1 MPSSTKDIREIRICT
16 FNIAKNFRDLD
27 VFLERNVNDF
37 DVLFIQEPPWQLIRH
52 APSAV
57 SREGTEVRGAPK
69 HPQWITMVRQPEE
82 GSRPRVLTYVS
93 QRLAPMRPAYRRE
106 LIDDRD
112 VMVVSLYVGS
122 DPIYL
127 MNVYSDDQHRG
138 IELIAGRIE
147 SLPQMAIM
155 AGDFNCHSSEWDP
168 AVQHHRT
175 TPILLVDTAARLGL
189 EYAPPSNPG
198 PTFVSRADPNVRSVI
213 DLMFLP
219 PGDVIASAPE
229 RATNLQGESDHVPLT
244 TLLPLDQVTR
254 QHKGRTIKGGSD
266 EEAAFI
272 FQINT
277 GLADLLHDLG
287 PLDTPEA
294 VEELA
299 QNIAGMFSGAW
310 QVHSKGYTITVKSKP
325 WWGETCQAAYDEYRE
340 DKSPDTRRVFRA
352 AVRAAKREFFDE
364 KVAEISIDHKRP
376 WDLMAWI
383 QERKNPPCEAIQF
396 NGQPCHTTDQLWQAL
411 HGTYNAANNR
421 PVDLSILDDLPTLA
435 AREWPEFSEL
445 ELRQALEACSSRSAP
460 GPDHVTWRHLK
471 AILSI
476 PDCTV
481 LILRLANACI
491 DVGHW
496 PKHFKD
502 SLSVIIPKPNKPAY
516 STPKAFRPIV
526 LLNTLGKL
534 LEKLISNRFQFDMI
548 KYDLVDPN
556 QMGGVRQRSTEDA
569 GLFLTHL
576 VRTGWVKGYHTSVVA
591 FDIAQ
596 FFPSINHQFLLAV
609 LRKQGFHPKVAT
621 FFASYLVQ
629 RFTRY
634 AWNNFVSEPMQ
645 ADVGVGQ
652 GSALS
657 PVLSALVV
665 APIMKLYRI
674 KEVGLGTTLITFVD
688 DGTIAA
694 QTDSIE
700 MNFTHTRSSMHSSPP
715 PAL

>member
-1 MPSSTKDIREIRICT
+1 
-16 FNIAKNFRDLD
+16 
-27 VFLERNVNDF
+27 
-37 DVLFIQEPPWQLIRH
+37 
-52 APSAV
+52 
-57 SREGTEVRGAPK
+57 
-69 HPQWITMVRQPEE
+69 
-82 GSRPRVLTYVS
+82 
-93 QRLAPMRPAYRRE
+93 
-106 LIDDRD
+106 
-112 VMVVSLYVGS
+112 
-122 DPIYL
+122 

-138 IELIAGRIE
+138 IELIAERIE

-155 AGDFNCHSSEWDP
+155 AWDFNCHSSEWDP

-189 EYAPPSNPG
+189 EYAPPSNLG
-198 PTFVSRADPNVRSVI
+198 STFVSRADPNVRSVI

-277 GLADLLHDLG
+277 GLADLLHGLG

-294 VEELA
+294 VEELSQA
-299 QNIAGMFSGAW
+299 IAGVFSGAW

-325 WWGETCQAAYDEYRE
+325 WWGETCQTAYDEYRE
-340 DKSPDTRRVFRA
+340 DNSPETRRAFRA

-364 KVAEISIDHKRP
+364 KVTEISVDHKRP

-383 QERKNPPCEAIQF
+383 QERKNPPREAIQF

-421 PVDLSILDDLPTLA
+421 PVDLSILDNLPTLE

-481 LILRLANACI
+481 LILCLANACI
-491 DVGHW
+491 NVGHW

-502 SLSVIIPKPNKPAY
+502 SLSVIILKPNKPAY

-634 AWNNFVSEPMQ
+634 AWNNFVSDPMQ

-674 KEVGLGTTLITFVD
+674 KEVGLGTTLFV
-688 DGTIAA
+688 
-694 QTDSIE
+694 
-700 MNFTHTRSSMHSSPP
+700 FF
-715 PAL
+715 

>member
-1 MPSSTKDIREIRICT
+1 MC
-16 FNIAKNFRDLD
+16 
-27 VFLERNVNDF
+27 FLV
-37 DVLFIQEPPWQLIRH
+37 
-52 APSAV
+52 
-57 SREGTEVRGAPK
+57 
-69 HPQWITMVRQPEE
+69 
-82 GSRPRVLTYVS
+82 
-93 QRLAPMRPAYRRE
+93 
-106 LIDDRD
+106 
-112 VMVVSLYVGS
+112 
-122 DPIYL
+122 
-127 MNVYSDDQHRG
+127 
-138 IELIAGRIE
+138 
-147 SLPQMAIM
+147 
-155 AGDFNCHSSEWDP
+155 
-168 AVQHHRT
+168 
-175 TPILLVDTAARLGL
+175 AA
-189 EYAPPSNPG
+189 A
-198 PTFVSRADPNVRSVI
+198 T
-213 DLMFLP
+213 
-219 PGDVIASAPE
+219 PGDAMASAPE
-229 RATNLQGESDHVPLT
+229 RATNLQGESDHIPLT
-244 TLLPLDQVTR
+244 TSLPLDQVTR
-254 QHKGRTIKGGSD
+254 QHKGRTVKGGSD

-277 GLADLLHDLG
+277 GLADLLDGLG

-294 VEELA
+294 VEELS
-299 QNIAGMFSGAW
+299 QNIAGVFSGAW
-310 QVHSKGYTITVKSKP
+310 QAHSKGYTITVKSKP
-325 WWGETCQAAYDEYRE
+325 WWGEMCQTAYDEYRE
-340 DKSPDTRRVFRA
+340 DNSPETRRAFRS

-364 KVAEISIDHKRP
+364 KVTEISIDHKRP

-411 HGTYNAANNR
+411 HGTYNAANNH
-421 PVDLSILDDLPTLA
+421 
-435 AREWPEFSEL
+435 
-445 ELRQALEACSSRSAP
+445 RQALEACSSRSAP

-471 AILSI
+471 AVLSI

-516 STPKAFRPIV
+516 STPKVFRPIV

-534 LEKLISNRFQFDMI
+534 LEKLISKRFQFDMI

-591 FDIAQ
+591 FDITQ

-634 AWNNFVSEPMQ
+634 AWNNFVSDPMQ

-700 MNFTHTRSSMHSSPP
+700 MNCRMLYHAYAFIHALFTAAGLVLEHDKSEAFHFTRACSGADRPIDLGFAPHTGADTDSPWPFASRSPS
-715 PAL
+715 AVGE

>member
-1 MPSSTKDIREIRICT
+1 M
-16 FNIAKNFRDLD
+16 
-27 VFLERNVNDF
+27 
-37 DVLFIQEPPWQLIRH
+37 
-52 APSAV
+52 
-57 SREGTEVRGAPK
+57 
-69 HPQWITMVRQPEE
+69 
-82 GSRPRVLTYVS
+82 
-93 QRLAPMRPAYRRE
+93 RLAYHRE

-112 VMVVSLYVGS
+112 VMVVSLYMGS
-122 DPIYL
+122 NPIYL

-147 SLPQMAIM
+147 SLPHMAIM
-155 AGDFNCHSSEWDP
+155 ARDFNCHSSEWDP
-168 AVQHHRT
+168 VVQHHWT

-229 RATNLQGESDHVPLT
+229 RATNLQGKLDHVPLT

-254 QHKGRTIKGGSD
+254 QHKGCTIKGGSN

-277 GLADLLHDLG
+277 GLADLLHGLG
-287 PLDTPEA
+287 PLNTPEV
-294 VEELA
+294 VEDLS
-299 QNIAGMFSGAW
+299 QDIAG
-310 QVHSKGYTITVKSKP
+310 SKP
-325 WWGETCQAAYDEYRE
+325 WWGETCQTAYDEYRE
-340 DKSPDTRRVFRA
+340 DNSPETRRAFRA
-352 AVRAAKREFFDE
+352 AVRAAKREFFDK
-364 KVAEISIDHKRP
+364 KVTEISIDHKRT

-396 NGQPCHTTDQLWQAL
+396 NGQPCHTTDQLWQVL
-411 HGTYNAANNR
+411 HATYNAANNR
-421 PVDLSILDDLPTLA
+421 PVDLSILDDLPTLV

-445 ELRQALEACSSRSAP
+445 ELRQALEACSSCSAP
-460 GPDHVTWRHLK
+460 GPDHQM
-471 AILSI
+471 
-476 PDCTV
+476 
-481 LILRLANACI
+481 
-491 DVGHW
+491 
-496 PKHFKD
+496 
-502 SLSVIIPKPNKPAY
+502 PA
-516 STPKAFRPIV
+516 
-526 LLNTLGKL
+526 LMW
-534 LEKLISNRFQFDMI
+534 EKLISNRFQFDII
-548 KYDLVDPN
+548 KYDLVNPN
-556 QMGGVRQRSTEDA
+556 QMGGVHQRSTEDA

-576 VRTGWVKGYHTSVVA
+576 VRTGWVKGYHTSVVT

-634 AWNNFVSEPMQ
+634 AWNNFVSDPMQ
-645 ADVGVGQ
+645 ADVGMGQ

-665 APIMKLYRI
+665 APIMELYRI

-700 MNFTHTRSSMHSSPP
+700 MNCRMLYHAYAFVHALFTAAGLVLEHDKSEAFYFTRARSGADRPINLGFAPHTGATPLRPKKFWRYLGFYFDQRLTFAEHIRYYSTNISKMA
-715 PAL
+715 AL